1 MGVLML
7 LSLLL
12 LVPLLFLLGGHEF
25 RPHPHRL
32 LTLDKVFLALSSCLG
47 NGLRARSRH
56 GVYDKTYFRTMTN
69 SGSEHIEMETMLN
82 HEYEG
87 RQLDDDVRSRG

>member
-1 MGVLML
+1 MGVLLL

-12 LVPLLFLLGGHEF
+12 FVPLLFFLGRSECPAYQHNPLMCDG
-25 RPHPHRL
+25 
-32 LTLDKVFLALSSCLG
+32 VFLALSSCLG
-47 NGLRARSRH
+47 ADLRARNARH
-56 GVYDKTYFRTMTN
+56 GGTYDKTYFRTMTN

-87 RQLDDDVRSRG
+87 HQKDYDDDF

>member
-1 MGVLML
+1 ML

-12 LVPLLFLLGGHEF
+12 FVPLLFLLGRHESR
-25 RPHPHRL
+25 RPHHRL
-32 LTLDKVFLALSSCLG
+32 LTLGKVFLALSSCLG
-47 NGLRARSRH
+47 NDLRARSRH
-56 GVYDKTYFRTMTN
+56 AVYDKTYFRTMTN

-87 RQLDDDVRSRG
+87 RQLDNDDES